1 MKILLILILIFAG
14 FVFGAN
20 AQVCGQFTTTL
31 VVKTEDNKAVEN
43 SVVQLV
49 PLGKDETKGKT
60 FVRDENDRSK
70 FSVTFNE
77 GHLMLGKYKVIV
89 SADGFETAE
98 KEIGFPHCKHQYFEF
113 ELKAAKAPNQAIL
126 TGTVFDRNG
135 AVIPGTKITAVNSKG
150 QKFETQTNEDGEYIL
165 ELPFNEY
172 GSIAKYDMTFEK
184 SGFAKGVLKDF
195 KFVGGYNSEMHLD
208 LALDAGVSGGP
219 IIIPSTKENK

>member
-1 MKILLILILIFAG
+1 MKILLILILVFAG
-14 FVFGAN
+14 FVFGAD

-43 SVVQLV
+43 SVVQIV

-77 GHLMLGKYKVIV
+77 GHLILGKYKVIV

-113 ELKAAKAPNQAIL
+113 NLKANKASSGVIL
-126 TGTVFDRNG
+126 TGTITDQVG
-135 AVIPGTKITAVNSKG
+135 GIIPKVKVKILGNKN
-150 QKFETQTNEDGEYIL
+150 QKFIVETNDDGVYKID
-165 ELPFNEY
+165 LPGGIYTVE
-172 GSIAKYDMTFEK
+172 FEASGHK
-184 SGFAKGVLKDF
+184 SYKLKNYRTRQIGRMRLDIVL
-195 KFVGGYNSEMHLD
+195 YANPT
-208 LALDAGVSGGP
+208 P
-219 IIIPSTKENK
+219 II